1 MATMATLTGP
11 VSAVRVTQHVELT
24 TTPTPTGSV
33 SSPTA
38 VHNNMTFRIGNRPV
52 SMDGFVSLV
61 DGDLVTAAGV
71 AGENF
76 QVIALR
82 NDTTRTVHTIPRPKA
97 VLAFVFIALG
107 VMTLWL
113 MLIGIVFIVIGVVYW
128 IKAQGKKRLITDALA
143 TLAAA

>member
-1 MATMATLTGP
+1 
-11 VSAVRVTQHVELT
+11 
-24 TTPTPTGSV
+24 
-33 SSPTA
+33 
-38 VHNNMTFRIGNRPV
+38 MTFRIGNRPV

-71 AGENF
+71 DGNSF

-82 NDTTRTVHTIPRPKA
+82 NDTTRTVHTIPQPKA

-113 MLIGIVFIVIGVVYW
+113 MLIGVLFILVGVGYW
-128 IKAQGKKRLITDALA
+128 IKTQSKKRLITDALA
-143 TLAAA
+143 ALAAA

>member
-1 MATMATLTGP
+1 MATIAILSGP
-11 VSAVRVTQHVELT
+11 VSAVRVSQDLAVT
-24 TTPTPTGSV
+24 TMPTPTGSA

-38 VHNNMTFRIGNRPV
+38 VHNSMTLRIGNRPV

-61 DGDLVTAAGV
+61 DGDLVTAAVVDGN
-71 AGENF
+71 NF

-82 NDTTRTVHTIPRPKA
+82 NDTTRTVHQIPQPKA

-113 MLIGIVFIVIGVVYW
+113 MLIGVLFILVGVGYW
-128 IKAQGKKRLITDALA
+128 IKAQSKKRLITDALA
-143 TLAAA
+143 ALAAA